1 MWRGPVVEK
10 RRSLVNAVKGKVF
23 SIHAKLIAMA
33 AQKGGDPD
41 SNPTL
46 HTAIYKA
53 KKEWVPNETIDR
65 AIKKGTWEDKDTAQ
79 ISEIVYEGYATGGV
93 ALVINTLSDNK
104 NRTVSNIRHIFSKY
118 GWNMWEAWAVSWM
131 FKRKWV
137 IFIDPSKHNFNKIE
151 ELVYETKAEDILME
165 ANYIKI
171 ITAIDDFSEVEKF
184 FEEKGIEILESK
196 LDYIPDNEV
205 EITDFDKA
213 LKCKKMIEAFEEDED
228 VESVSSNEKISDE
241 LEKEVEA
248 FIEKNTFKT

>member
-1 MWRGPVVEK
+1 
-10 RRSLVNAVKGKVF
+10 
-23 SIHAKLIAMA
+23 
-33 AQKGGDPD
+33 
-41 SNPTL
+41 
-46 HTAIYKA
+46 
-53 KKEWVPNETIDR
+53 
-65 AIKKGTWEDKDTAQ
+65 
-79 ISEIVYEGYATGGV
+79 
-93 ALVINTLSDNK
+93 
-104 NRTVSNIRHIFSKY
+104 
-118 GWNMWEAWAVSWM
+118 
-131 FKRKWV
+131 
-137 IFIDPSKHNFNKIE
+137 
-151 ELVYETKAEDILME
+151 ME